1 MRLLVLAGAGL
12 MVPDAAIVAVESAEE
27 QEQEQGER
35 AQPRPWLPAM
45 IGHGLASA
53 PGNSRRVLY
62 LTNGGRVEV
71 PSDMRIVDG
80 IEVLALP
87 DLLRTIGERVGI
99 VGFAPLADELLL
111 VCDPNLLAGSQGSRG
126 EGGRPP

>member
-12 MVPDAAIVAVESAEE
+12 MVPDRAIVAVESAEE
-27 QEQEQGER
+27 QDEQDQSAQG
-35 AQPRPWLPAM
+35 RPWLPAM

-53 PGNSRRVLY
+53 PGNSRRVLR

-87 DLLRTIGERVGI
+87 ELLRTIGERVGI
-99 VGFAPLADELLL
+99 VGFGQLADELLL
-111 VCDPNLLAGSQGSRG
+111 VCDPNLLAQPD
-126 EGGRPP
+126 GGQPT